1 MPPAARITDLTACPV
16 QGGGPIATGC
26 LTIFIGNSPAAR
38 VGDKTV
44 CGPTVDTIARGECSV
59 LFGGA
64 HAARLGDPT
73 MHEGRIAI
81 GCPTVLIGCV
91 SQACAMRTDRPFSV
105 WTEGEE

>member
-1 MPPAARITDLTACPV
+1 MSV
-16 QGGGPIATGC
+16 H
-26 LTIFIGNSPAAR
+26 IGNSPAAR
-38 VGDKTV
+38 VGDKII

-73 MHEGRIAI
+73 VHTGRIVL

-91 SQACAMRTDRPFSV
+91 PQACAMRTDRPCSV